1 MSEQF
6 IEEAQSNW
14 PDADSIA
21 RRKRQKE
28 LSELQQQAIDANRQ
42 VVVIA
47 LDNERLAGELAAANA
62 RVAELERERD
72 EAIRMLAEWCVMVQ
86 INGSGWDDW
95 DEAYKDAA
103 YRPCGIREL
112 IDDAIDKEKARW
124 KEEYGRE

>member
-1 MSEQF
+1 MMSELAAKILRERNMTFATSPHEPPTPFYSQN
-6 IEEAQSNW
+6 E
-14 PDADSIA
+14 
-21 RRKRQKE
+21 
-28 LSELQQQAIDANRQ
+28 
-42 VVVIA
+42 IA
-47 LDNERLAGELAAANA
+47 LAEQLTAANA
-62 RVAELERERD
+62 RVAELTTERD
-72 EAIRMLAEWCVMVQ
+72 TAIRMLAEWCVMVQ